1 VNCIVRQ
8 SELVEDGEMIELCS
22 ADVPEGTPTG
32 ACIVF
37 IVGESRSMA
46 NEHQW
51 LVGFSQLLEEELSK
65 AGDTANCTNIY
76 ATFTW
81 LNATL

>member
-1 VNCIVRQ
+1 MVANEETV
-8 SELVEDGEMIELCS
+8 ELCS

-37 IVGESRSMA
+37 IVDESRSMA

-65 AGDTANCTNIY
+65 AGDTTNCTNCIPIL
-76 ATFTW
+76 TW
-81 LNATL
+81 LNAAP